1 MHALATIAN
10 SSLAPHQSDSFLQL
24 REIFHSGENL
34 PSLVVCSVWTTAGS
48 SRPGNW
54 CSCNACISNTGRTG
68 TLCRIFQI
76 QLQSPYSPDVPC
88 MRDHLLQ
95 QQQQQQGVI
104 LVILTSSQDDR
115 WERAD
120 GILVEFYN
128 PPPPPS
134 LHI

>member
-1 MHALATIAN
+1 METKKTRMSDQGVVWILCRRWRPVGLFARG
-10 SSLAPHQSDSFLQL
+10 SLFTV
-24 REIFHSGENL
+24 
-34 PSLVVCSVWTTAGS
+34 PSMLCSVWTTAGS

-76 QLQSPYSPDVPC
+76 QLQSPYSPSVPC
-88 MRDHLLQ
+88 MRDQ
-95 QQQQQQGVI
+95 NSSRGVI
-104 LVILTSSQDDR
+104 HVILTSSQDDR